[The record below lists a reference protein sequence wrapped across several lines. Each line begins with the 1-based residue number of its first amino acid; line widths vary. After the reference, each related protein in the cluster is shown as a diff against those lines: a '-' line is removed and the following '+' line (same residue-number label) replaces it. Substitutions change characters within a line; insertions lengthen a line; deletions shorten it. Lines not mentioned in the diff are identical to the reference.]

1 MIVEIA
7 EINIKAGQEQQ
18 FESAVAEAAALFRA
32 AKGCRGLRL
41 QRGIERPGCYQLVVH
56 WETLEDHT
64 VGFRSSAAFGKWREL
79 AGPHFASAPQV
90 QHVQTVLDNDWR

>member
-7 EINIKAGQEQQ
+7 EIDIKAGQESQ

-32 AKGCRGLRL
+32 AKGCRGLQL
-41 QRGIERPGCYQLVVH
+41 QRGIERPGRYYLVVH

-64 VGFRSSAAFGKWREL
+64 VGFRGSAAFGQWREL
-79 AGPHFASAPQV
+79 AGPHFSSAPQV
-90 QHVQTVLDNDWR
+90 QHVHTVLATDWR